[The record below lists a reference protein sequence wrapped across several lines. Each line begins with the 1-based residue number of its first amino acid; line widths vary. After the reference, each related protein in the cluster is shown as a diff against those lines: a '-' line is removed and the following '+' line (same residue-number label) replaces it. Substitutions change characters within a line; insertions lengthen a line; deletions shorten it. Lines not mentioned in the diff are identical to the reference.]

1 MSRGAERSENWRTGE
16 AAAASCDETNYQ
28 SGNEEESS
36 GDNLRDGYEKA
47 RARTLPIGNEEIFD
61 EGSSGSTIEA
71 RPYDSSVPHAAA
83 GWLTWAQ
90 LTAHLASPIFVFTC
104 HEAIIRID

>member
-1 MSRGAERSENWRTGE
+1 MEIMCCTRYT
-16 AAAASCDETNYQ
+16 
-28 SGNEEESS
+28 
-36 GDNLRDGYEKA
+36 RDGYEKA

-61 EGSSGSTIEA
+61 GGSSGSTIEA
-71 RPYDSSVPHAAA
+71 RPYGSSVPHAAA

-104 HEAIIRID
+104 HEAIIRIDWRYAPPWIG